1 MCANLIAVMVGISR
15 TLLLYWILLT
25 GLVPF
30 NRALAGPCASSN
42 ITVTR
47 VSDPVLRIDTGI
59 SPQLRN
65 TYVAYTVQNNTGS
78 TIEDLWIT
86 VQNFTGGFVTL
97 AANENDS
104 FHIGSIAHTTQVFV
118 TFYVTTTGETATSQ
132 DHDIVVYEGSPL
144 ITGSTCSDNFGYTVA
159 ETIQASANQITT
171 VTTSPNP
178 PQLGGEFTITV
189 SGETGVIGG
198 AGVFSASPATLPS
211 WRADSYELSS
221 SVINFTSGG
230 NSGSYPDQLYLTGL
244 SNPTTQYSNAYTF
257 RVRGMT
263 SGGTT
268 VYPIHYINSGNPIKH
283 TSTTGFDLF
292 SPVQDPTNGVVL
304 ASLTLSPGGV
314 PACIATG
321 GTSTATL
328 VIDNSGDSP
337 IFLDS
342 LQVTLPSLPDVI
354 TYVASSSQ
362 YNAVSIVEPTFSG
375 NTLTWS
381 GAFTVGAQAA
391 STLTFDVSV
400 PSTDGVYTLTGVAFI
415 DVTQIDT
422 TLDTTDDSPI
432 DGSVCVGPTPT
443 PSLTP
448 TTTPTQTATATPT
461 GTQTET
467 STDTPT
473 ETPTRTA
480 TATASSTST
489 STPTNTPTSTST
501 QTPTGTATST
511 PTMTSTHTPTSTSTE
526 TPTETPTNTV
536 TTTPTVSPTVSPTE
550 TPTSTSTPGSGDI
563 DSDNDG
569 IPDVVEGTID
579 TDGDGIPNHLDLDS
593 DNDGLFDIIE
603 GGGVDIDGDGRS
615 DDTTDSDGDGL
626 TDPYD
631 SDSGGRSQP
640 ATDSDADG
648 RPDFLDRDSDGDG
661 VSDTIEAQGDSLT
674 TIPTGNDTDG
684 DGIDDAFD
692 QDGGGT
698 RLSPPDTD
706 GDTIPDYLDSDSDGD
721 GLLDGDEAFDFDGDG
736 TVDVVPSGVD
746 SNDDGIDDAFDPY
759 DQVFDINISWRTNLG
774 CTQLSIAGNLA
785 RVRNASKT
793 LKQRSDKFAAEAR
806 ECRGVNMSRLLRS
819 AKQYDTK
826 IRKKLDNNFG
836 GVIYDCPE
844 GICEE
849 TAMRRPKQSMQRL
862 ARKLFRAQEQ
872 IKLVAIVACR
882 RNEKRQEHDN
892 RPRTRDY
899 YRTLRRAIKGLPS
912 KITRCP

>member
-1 MCANLIAVMVGISR
+1 MLGVSR
-15 TLLLYWILLT
+15 TLLLYWILFAVLA
-25 GLVPF
+25 PF

-42 ITVTR
+42 ITITR

-59 SPQLRN
+59 SPQLTN
-65 TYVAYTVQNNTGS
+65 TYVAYTILNNTGS
-78 TIEDLWIT
+78 TINDLWVTIE
-86 VQNFTGGFVTL
+86 NFTGGFVTL
-97 AANENDS
+97 ATDENDS
-104 FHIGSIAHTTQVFV
+104 FHIGPIADTAQIFA
-118 TFYVTTTGETATSQ
+118 TFYVTTTGETATTQ
-132 DHDIVVYEGSPL
+132 NHNIVVYEGSPL
-144 ITGSTCSDNFGYTVA
+144 ITASTCSDTFGYTVA

-171 VTTSPNP
+171 VTTLPNP

-198 AGVFSASPATLPS
+198 AGVFSASPATLPG

-221 SVINFTSGG
+221 SLINFIRGG
-230 NSGSYPDQLYLTGL
+230 NVGSYIDQLYLTGL
-244 SNPTTQYSNAYTF
+244 NNPTTQYTNTYTF

-263 SGGTT
+263 AGDTT
-268 VYPIHYINSGNPIKH
+268 VFPIHYINSGNPIKH
-283 TSTTGFDLF
+283 TSTTGFELF

-304 ASLTLSPGGV
+304 ASFTLSPGGV
-314 PACIATG
+314 PACLATG
-321 GTSTATL
+321 GTSSATL
-328 VIDNSGDSP
+328 VIDNSGDSA
-337 IFLDS
+337 ISLDS
-342 LQVTLPSLPDVI
+342 LRVTLPSSPDVI
-354 TYVASSSQ
+354 TYVPGSSE
-362 YNAVSIVEPTFSG
+362 YNAVSIVEPAISG

-381 GAFTVGAQAA
+381 GVFTVGAQSI

-400 PSTDGVYTLTGVAFI
+400 PSTDGAYTLTGVAFI

-448 TTTPTQTATATPT
+448 TTTPTQTPTETPT
-461 GTQTET
+461 GTPTET
-467 STDTPT
+467 ATDTPT

-480 TATASSTST
+480 TATASSTPTSTPTDTATSTATETPTRTST
-489 STPTNTPTSTST
+489 STPTLTPTNTPTVTASQTAT
-501 QTPTGTATST
+501 ETPTHTATNTPTATST
-511 PTMTSTHTPTSTSTE
+511 T
-526 TPTETPTNTV
+526 TPTNT
-536 TTTPTVSPTVSPTE
+536 PTHTN
-550 TPTSTSTPGSGDI
+550 TPGGTDI
-563 DSDNDG
+563 DSDDDG
-569 IPDVVEGTID
+569 ISDTVEGTD
-579 TDGDGIPNHLDLDS
+579 DADGDGIPNHLDLDS

-603 GGGVDIDGDGRS
+603 GGGTDIDGDGRS

-631 SDSGGRSQP
+631 TDSGGTSQP
-640 ATDSDADG
+640 VPDSDSDG

-661 VSDTIEAQGDSLT
+661 VSDTIEAQGDSET
-674 TIPTGNDTDG
+674 TIPSGNDIDG

-692 QDGGGT
+692 LDSGGI

-706 GDTIPDYLDSDSDGD
+706 GDTVADYLDSDSDGD

-736 TVDVVPSGVD
+736 IVDVVPSGFD
-746 SNDDGIDDAFDPY
+746 SNNNGIDDAFDPFK
-759 DQVFDINISWRTNLG
+759 QVLDINISWRTTPE

-785 RVRNASKT
+785 RVRNASRT

-819 AKQYDTK
+819 ARQYDNK
-826 IRKKLDNNFG
+826 IRKKLASNFG
-836 GVIYDCPE
+836 GIIYDCVE

-849 TAMRRPKQSMQRL
+849 TATRRSKKSMQRL
-862 ARKLFRAQEQ
+862 ARKLFRVQKQ

-882 RNEKRQEHDN
+882 RNEKRQENDN
-892 RPRTRDY
+892 RPRTQDY

-912 KITRCP
+912 EVTRCP